1 MFSLLDNWGH
11 KDYCQWLY
19 MSLKER
25 VYQVGVHHYYVYDM
39 FQDVIEELYLDRQN
53 NVGLMSISGYL

>member
-1 MFSLLDNWGH
+1 
-11 KDYCQWLY
+11 

-25 VYQVGVHHYYVYDM
+25 VYQVGVYHYYVYDM

-53 NVGLMSISGYL
+53 NVGFMSISGYL

>member
-1 MFSLLDNWGH
+1 MFSLLDNRGH
-11 KDYCQWLY
+11 KDYCRWLY

>member
-53 NVGLMSISGYL
+53 NVGFMSISGYL